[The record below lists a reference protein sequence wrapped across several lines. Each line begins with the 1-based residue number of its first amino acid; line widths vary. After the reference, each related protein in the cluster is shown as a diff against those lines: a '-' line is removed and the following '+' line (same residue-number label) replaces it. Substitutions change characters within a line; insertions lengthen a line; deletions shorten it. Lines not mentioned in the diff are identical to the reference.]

1 MTRRERDARARIK
14 DWKITGHAQ
23 PVRRIEKPRRGAVS
37 TAAGI
42 SGKRTTLGD
51 LIDLALK
58 RFDARRVR

>member
-1 MTRRERDARARIK
+1 MTRRERDARAR
-14 DWKITGHAQ
+14 HAQ

-37 TAAGI
+37 TAARI

>member
-14 DWKITGHAQ
+14 DFKITGHAQ
-23 PVRRIEKPRRGAVS
+23 PVRHEKPRRGAVS
-37 TAAGI
+37 TAARI